1 VGSVIGRTISHYRIV
16 EKLGAGGM
24 GVVYKAED
32 TKLDRQVA
40 LKFLPEQLHTDHS
53 SLERFRR
60 EAKSASAL
68 NHPNICTI
76 YEVDEHEGRP
86 FIAMELLTGVSLA
99 YHIAGRPLPSEEI
112 VKVGAELADAL
123 DAAHSQ
129 GIIHRDIKPGN
140 IFVTKRG
147 QAKLL
152 DFGLAKAVPVTQL
165 PEGGAGPSAV
175 PTMAMTAASLTSP
188 GLAMGTIAY
197 MSPEQARGEELDGR
211 TDIFSLGAVLY
222 EMATGKQPFQGN
234 TSAIVFDSI
243 LHKAPTSPVQLNPR
257 LPAELGRIINRAL
270 EKDRAKRYQSAHELA
285 QDLNQLLRQ
294 LTSGAAATV
303 PLKRII
309 LRPTVLVPAAILL
322 LVLAGVATWVLH
334 HNAKVRWAKEQAIP
348 EISRL
353 VDDQQYV
360 AAFRLAREAQQYLPD
375 DPFFKNLYRDN
386 TVQVSIR
393 TTPSGADVQMADYK
407 HASGEWESLGQAPLE
422 NIRIPFGYFRW
433 RISKQG
439 YETVEGA
446 GGPKG
451 MNGTTLHPAG
461 SLPAGM
467 VAVPGGDFQW
477 ASTTPVQLDDYFID
491 KYEVTNREF
500 KKFVDAGGYQKH
512 EYWKEPIIKDGR
524 PLSWEQAMQEFR
536 DRTGRPGPATWE
548 LGEFPQGQ
556 ADFPVNGVSW
566 YEAAA
571 YAQFAGKTVPTIYH
585 WYKAAGLTIFSDVV
599 AFSNFGDSG
608 PVLVGSLG
616 GIGPYGTYDMA
627 GNVKEWTWNESGDRR
642 FILGGGWSE
651 PVYMFVDGDAQSPI
665 KRAANYGFRCMQSAG
680 KPIAEALRRPVA
692 HLERDYNKE
701 KPVSDQA
708 FEIYKRFFDYDKTDL
723 KPQVE
728 SVADSSESW
737 RKERIAFDA
746 AYGNERLIAYLF
758 LPKTTQPPYQT
769 IIYFPHSGALEER
782 SSANLAMR
790 DLDFIIKS
798 GRALMFPIYKG
809 TFDRHVDATEGAN
822 IARDMS
828 IQRAKDFFRSI
839 DYLQIRNDIDH
850 DRLGYYGISWGGSV
864 GPRLLALEKRVKV
877 AVLVGG
883 GLAVEPLPPE
893 IDILNFAPRV
903 TMPVLM
909 VNGRYDFDTP
919 YNSTQLPLFRLLG
932 TPAKDKRLA
941 LFDTGHVVPRN
952 DLIKETLDWLDHYLG
967 PVK

>member
-1 VGSVIGRTISHYRIV
+1 VIGQTISHYRVI

-32 TKLDRQVA
+32 TKLDRRVA
-40 LKFLPEQLHTDHS
+40 LKFLPEQLHGDHS

-112 VKVGAELADAL
+112 VRLGAELADAL

-165 PEGGAGPSAV
+165 PDGGAGPSAV
-175 PTMAMTAASLTSP
+175 PTMAMTPGSLTSP

-234 TSAIVFDSI
+234 TSAIVFDGI
-243 LHKAPTSPVQLNPR
+243 LHKAPTSPVQLNPAV
-257 LPAELGRIINRAL
+257 PTELARIINRAL
-270 EKDRAKRYQSAHELA
+270 EKDRAKRYQLAHELA
-285 QDLNQLLRQ
+285 QELAQLLRQ

-303 PLKRII
+303 SLKRVI
-309 LRPTVLVPAAILL
+309 LRPTVLIPVAL
-322 LVLAGVATWVLH
+322 LVPILAVGAVWLVRR
-334 HNAKVRWAKEQAIP
+334 NAKIRWAREQAIP
-348 EISRL
+348 RITQL
-353 VDDQQYV
+353 IDDQQY
-360 AAFRLAREAQQYLPD
+360 ASAFRLAREAQRYLPD

-386 TVQVSIR
+386 TEQVTIR
-393 TTPSGADVQMADYK
+393 TTPPGAEVQMADYK
-407 HASGEWESLGQAPLE
+407 QSNGEWQSLGQSPLE
-422 NIRIPFGYFRW
+422 KIRIPFGYFRW
-433 RISKQG
+433 RTSKQG

-446 GGPKG
+446 GGPKP
-451 MNGTTLHPAG
+451 LISISLPSQG

-467 VAVPGGDFQW
+467 VAVPGGSFQW
-477 ASTTPVQLDDYFID
+477 ADTAPVQLDDYLID

-500 KKFVDAGGYQKH
+500 KKFLDAGGYRKR
-512 EYWKEPIIKDGR
+512 EYWKEPIAKDGR
-524 PLSWEQAMQEFR
+524 ALSWEQTMEEFR

-548 LGEFPQGQ
+548 LGDFPQGQ
-556 ADFPVNGVSW
+556 EDFPVNGVSW

-571 YAQFAGKTVPTIYH
+571 YAQFVGKILPTVYH
-585 WYKAAGLTIFSDVV
+585 WYNAAGLTIFSDVV
-599 AFSNFGDSG
+599 DFSNFGENG
-608 PVLVGSLG
+608 PVRVGSLR

-627 GNVKEWTWNESGDRR
+627 GNVKEWTWNQSGDRR
-642 FILGGGWSE
+642 FILGGGFGE
-651 PVYMFVDGDAQSPI
+651 PVYMFVDGDAQSPL
-665 KRAANYGFRCMQSAG
+665 KRAPNYGFRCMKTAG
-680 KPIAEALRRPVA
+680 NAISEALTHPIE
-692 HLERDYNKE
+692 HLTRDYSKE
-701 KPVSDQA
+701 KPVSDEA
-708 FEIYKRFFDYDKTDL
+708 FAIYKRFFAYDKTDL
-723 KPQVE
+723 KPQIE
-728 SVADSSESW
+728 SVTESSEPW
-737 RKERIAFDA
+737 RKERITFNA
-746 AYGNERLIAYLF
+746 AYGSERIPAYLF
-758 LPKTTQPPYQT
+758 LPKNTQPPYQT
-769 IIYFPHSGALEER
+769 IIYHPHSGALERR
-782 SSANLAMR
+782 SSADVGMR

-798 GRALMFPIYKG
+798 GRALMFPIYKA
-809 TFDRHVDATEGAN
+809 TYERHVENTEGPN
-822 IARDMS
+822 VWRDLT
-828 IQRAKDFFRSI
+828 IQIAKDFMRSV
-839 DYLQIRNDIDH
+839 DYLETRNDIDH
-850 DRLGYYGISWGGSV
+850 ERLAYYGISWGGSA
-864 GPRLLALEKRVKV
+864 GPRIVALEKRLKA
-877 AVLVGG
+877 AVFVGG
-883 GLAVEPLPPE
+883 GLAVEAAPPE
-893 IDILNFAPRV
+893 IDTLNFAPRASI
-903 TMPVLM
+903 PVLM
-909 VNGRYDFDTP
+909 INGKYDFDTP
-919 YNSTQLPLFRLLG
+919 YSSCQLPLFRLLG